1 MLYLKVQSLLILFA
15 IVLEGCASV
24 HGNSPRVSQTPKTSA
39 VTICD
44 LVSEGLK
51 EGQVARIVATYR
63 ADGSHFSYLISGDCG
78 KDAVLDLYDL
88 RPITQ
93 ETVKQFYDAGQRH
106 CMEKGNP
113 YLCVRDA
120 KIDVN
125 VKIVRDQDGELAAK
139 MLRVHKF
146 EYVDPSQESEVL
158 Q

>member
-1 MLYLKVQSLLILFA
+1 
-15 IVLEGCASV
+15 
-24 HGNSPRVSQTPKTSA
+24 
-39 VTICD
+39 
-44 LVSEGLK
+44 
-51 EGQVARIVATYR
+51 
-63 ADGSHFSYLISGDCG
+63 
-78 KDAVLDLYDL
+78 
-88 RPITQ
+88 
-93 ETVKQFYDAGQRH
+93 
-106 CMEKGNP
+106 MEKGNP